1 MVVRTPAASIV
12 WLVFLIMCKTM
23 GVNDTCYWRLLLACL
38 VFKHWSR
45 SCRLGWG
52 LSFSTA
58 RHGRRTETQLTSERV
73 NATVWMG
80 FRGASVLCLLEL
92 APHFRI
98 GALIAFLYLVYNAQ
112 LSCLLKEC
120 GTHLLH
126 CSWATKL
133 VQESAFHRQSCWRCL
148 T

>member
-12 WLVFLIMCKTM
+12 WLVFLIMCTTM

-58 RHGRRTETQLTSERV
+58 RDGRRTETQLTSDRV
-73 NATVWMG
+73 NATVLMG
-80 FRGASVLCLLEL
+80 FRVASVLCLLEL
-92 APHFRI
+92 TPHFRM
-98 GALIAFLYLVYNAQ
+98 GARIAFLYLVYSAQ

-133 VQESAFHRQSCWRCL
+133 VQESAFCRQSCWQCL